1 MQELSVKYALFDM
14 DGTLADT
21 MGYWRTLTPRAL
33 ARRGVTLSEEDIS
46 ALGTLTFSQGVA
58 YLREKKIPHVEEIT
72 REEILAILEGH
83 YRRDA
88 RLKAGVRELLDRF
101 RAQGVRMGVA
111 TLTPKAQAEVCLKS
125 LGIDGYFDFVFTGED
140 YPNGKKSP
148 EIFLDAAARF
158 GCDVREMYL
167 FEDSFYSMQTAHA
180 MGIPIVVTEDEWQA
194 HIREDMLAIA
204 TAYFEDGF
212 TKRIK

>member
-1 MQELSVKYALFDM
+1 MEECEIRYALFDM

-21 MGYWRTLTPRAL
+21 MGYWRALTPQAL
-33 ARRGVTLSEEDIS
+33 ARRGVTLPEEDID

-58 YLREKKIPHVEEIT
+58 YLRERKIPHIEEIT
-72 REEILAILEGH
+72 REEILTILEGH

-101 RAQGVRMGVA
+101 RAQGTRMGVA
-111 TLTPKAQAEVCLKS
+111 TLTPRAQAQVCLQT
-125 LGIDGYFDFVFTGED
+125 LGIDGYFEFLFTGED
-140 YPNGKKSP
+140 YPKGKNSP

-158 GCDVREMYL
+158 GCDVRRMYL
-167 FEDSFYSMQTAHA
+167 FEDSFYSMKTAHA
-180 MGIPIVVTEDEWQA
+180 LGIPIVATEDEWQA
-194 HIREDMLAIA
+194 NLREEMLAIA

-212 TKRIK
+212 TRRIK